1 MDLVGTMA
9 RFGLRRLGCQL
20 WTQVLESVS
29 QNSKCGLFLSSDVD
43 LRVQVFVAKWNN
55 ISWTF

>member
-1 MDLVGTMA
+1 MDPVGTLA
-9 RFGLRRLGCQL
+9 RSDLRYLGCQL

-29 QNSKCGLFLSSDVD
+29 QSSRCGLFLSSDLD

-55 ISWTF
+55 IS